1 MREPKAPQDSLSFLT
16 RHFVVGKEREVFC
29 AIWHG
34 ITPGKYSKSTG
45 KEVKYMGERI
55 FGYVPEGANAPEAKV
70 ISSLSVSFDGET
82 NAYLHQ
88 KRAIPANEIDC

>member
-1 MREPKAPQDSLSFLT
+1 M
-16 RHFVVGKEREVFC
+16 VGSEREVFC
-29 AIWHG
+29 AIWHE

-55 FGYVPEGANAPEAKV
+55 FGYVSEGTNAPEARV

-82 NAYLHQ
+82 NTYLHQ
-88 KRAIPANEIDC
+88 KRAVPTD